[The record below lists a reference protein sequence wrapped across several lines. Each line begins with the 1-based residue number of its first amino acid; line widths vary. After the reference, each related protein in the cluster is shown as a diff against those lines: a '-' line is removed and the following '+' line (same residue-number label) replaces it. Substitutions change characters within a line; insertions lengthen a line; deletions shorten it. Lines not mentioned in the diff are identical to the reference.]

1 MGNTK
6 TFDRVTWLSTLVLLV
21 MSSIGNPRCNSQ
33 DVWSAENTIQAGE
46 KLSVDEL
53 RKKKFIRLQD
63 RIDDETD
70 TVLYLAA
77 TEYESLQNADSLECL
92 IIDGF
97 VSNSWL
103 RYVVG
108 LKNLKTIDLSGT
120 KVDCDV
126 AKYLRRVPALHTV
139 DLSETRFSD
148 RGLAVLSRNKSIRE
162 LYLSGTLVT
171 DLGVAQIPMDLQFDR
186 LDLEETRI
194 TDQSAIKLAQLVE
207 LREIDVSETLLTFEG
222 VRCLLGKVKRI
233 ELGYLLS
240 RDQVDQLRSDFPDA
254 EIIGYFH

>member
-1 MGNTK
+1 
-6 TFDRVTWLSTLVLLV
+6 
-21 MSSIGNPRCNSQ
+21 
-33 DVWSAENTIQAGE
+33 VWSAENTIQAGE